1 MVNVGV
7 SWKFGQKSHI
17 SRSRVSMAKDML
29 AMKNQIETLT
39 KNWQSMNRVS
49 LQNWF
54 LQQPEL

>member
-39 KNWQSMNRVS
+39 KKIGS
-49 LQNWF
+49 L
-54 LQQPEL
+54 

>member
-1 MVNVGV
+1 
-7 SWKFGQKSHI
+7 
-17 SRSRVSMAKDML
+17 
-29 AMKNQIETLT
+29 MKNQIETLT